1 MSPLENVLL
10 IVISYKD
17 KYDLDF
23 FKWTQ
28 YIKQSIIYEI
38 SAGLRPC
45 DFCPNPAQTCLRYA

>member
-28 YIKQSIIYEI
+28 YIKTEYLEMTDYQLFAVNKVEK
-38 SAGLRPC
+38 
-45 DFCPNPAQTCLRYA
+45 

>member
-28 YIKQSIIYEI
+28 YIKTERLLLDDYQHYT
-38 SAGLRPC
+38 L
-45 DFCPNPAQTCLRYA
+45 